1 VCGEITSLF
10 VSENLSAREQS
21 AVGTTDFLKQQLADS
36 KRNLDEQDAK
46 FAAFQQKYFGKLPE
60 QQPSNANTL
69 QALTTQLDATT
80 QSLNRMQ
87 QDETFLQALI
97 SEQTHEQQGTEL
109 GSGISLD
116 EREKELKTLTEQ
128 KQALET
134 LYTADHP
141 DVVAIS
147 RRISDL
153 RAEIAHAS
161 AKPASA
167 TDATTVTQPDPPRL
181 VQLKAQLRAVQQS
194 IANTKQEQDRIGQQV
209 RTYEARIESSPMV
222 EEEYKQLTRDHDTA
236 LQFYN
241 SLQNKMNRRWQPPL
255 NSVNRANS
263 ST

>member
-1 VCGEITSLF
+1 
-10 VSENLSAREQS
+10 
-21 AVGTTDFLKQQLADS
+21 
-36 KRNLDEQDAK
+36 
-46 FAAFQQKYFGKLPE
+46 
-60 QQPSNANTL
+60 
-69 QALTTQLDATT
+69 
-80 QSLNRMQ
+80 
-87 QDETFLQALI
+87 
-97 SEQTHEQQGTEL
+97 
-109 GSGISLD
+109 
-116 EREKELKTLTEQ
+116 
-128 KQALET
+128 
-134 LYTADHP
+134 
-141 DVVAIS
+141 VVAIS

-241 SLQNKMNRRWQPPL
+241 SLQNKMNESSMATALEQRQQGEQFHVMDAPNLPDAPTFPNPFLFAGGGFALGLFLGVGVAALLEYRDTSLRNERDIWAFTKLPTLAIISHIDGLPQPPKVRKFW
-255 NSVNRANS
+255 NPFSRSNKPIESVGL
-263 ST
+263 